1 MDQMDQLVQ
10 AEMNLGNTSPDSK
23 NTPKRISPSKSWCFT
38 YHNYTM
44 DQVDQMVQTFE
55 HHNILYVMG
64 YEICPTTGTPHI
76 QGYCHHKKTKFR
88 PIEKFQFEFH
98 PKFIKCKGNLV
109 QNYNYCSKGKDFIT
123 NIDIKEYGEEELDYE
138 EPYGW
143 QIQIMDIIKNKPDK
157 RTIHWFWEP
166 NGNIGKSELCRY
178 LCIKHDA
185 IICSGTAKDM
195 KYMCATAKK
204 KPKIIIFDV
213 PRSCLEYISYTGIEE
228 IKNGVFCSSKYESSM
243 CVMNRPH
250 IIIFANEP
258 PLLSKMSQDRWN
270 VVHINTE

>member
-1 MDQMDQLVQ
+1 MDQLVQ
-10 AEMNLGNTSPDSK
+10 AEMNLGNTNPDSQK
-23 NTPKRISPSKSWCFT
+23 LDFVPKRCSPSKSWCFT
-38 YHNYTM
+38 HNNYTM
-44 DQVDQMVQTFE
+44 DQLDQLVQGFE
-55 HHNILYVMG
+55 KYDMQYIIGLETG
-64 YEICPTTGTPHI
+64 KEGTPHL
-76 QGYCHHKKTKFR
+76 QGFCHHKTIKFR
-88 PIEKFQFEFH
+88 PIEKLSLNFMPHFE
-98 PKFIKCKGNLV
+98 KCKGTFQ
-109 QNYNYCSKGKDFIT
+109 QNVDYCSKDGDYRT
-123 NIDIKEYGEEELDYE
+123 NIPMPEELDYE

-143 QIQIMDIIKNKPDK
+143 QLQIMEIIQNKPDK

-166 NGNIGKSELCRY
+166 NGNMGKSELCRY

-185 IICSGTAKDM
+185 MICSGTAKDM
-195 KYMCATAKK
+195 KYMCATAKE

-213 PRSCLEYISYTGIEE
+213 PRACLEYISYTGIEE

-270 VVHINTE
+270 VVLINTE